1 MRATNPVPDALYCS
15 SSSFSQKC
23 VGGVDALMV
32 TSSPALLFLDE
43 RADADDVGASDF
55 PDSGVDPYAPIQPF

>member
-32 TSSPALLFLDE
+32 TSSPDLLFLDE